1 MQWAP
6 LRLPQG
12 QDGAGTHHGNATP
25 AGNGLAFDRDIPIMK
40 LQIIVADD
48 NNSMLGAL
56 VSALSSEFDV
66 IATASDGRSALDS
79 IQRLRPG
86 VAVLDLNMPGLN
98 GIEIT
103 REIARLHLASRVVI
117 CSIEKD
123 PELIAAAKPDST
135 SAEPPRGFS
144 SSAILRRCC
153 CPFLGTY
160 FA

>member
-1 MQWAP
+1 
-6 LRLPQG
+6 
-12 QDGAGTHHGNATP
+12 
-25 AGNGLAFDRDIPIMK
+25 MK

-48 NNSMLGAL
+48 NNSMLCAL

-103 REIARLHLASRVVI
+103 REIARLHLTSRVVI
-117 CSIEKD
+117 CSIEND
-123 PELIAAAKPDST
+123 PELIAAARRAGALGYVLKSRVNGDLLMAVKWASSGQPFVSVDH
-135 SAEPPRGFS
+135 AEDGAVR
-144 SSAILRRCC
+144 LQ
-153 CPFLGTY
+153 
-160 FA
+160 